1 MRVLEKVWK
10 GVLCVLCCGV
20 GCAVLCRRR
29 RHGWGRTMGQ
39 AAGGRTT
46 TPLGTPNSNPEL
58 EPQTRIP
65 NSNSQPPVDRW
76 RSSLPL
82 RFVFSPQP
90 LPSGEVAMAPEPD
103 FKGLGADHQ
112 KGYFLPG
119 RVHASAS
126 MGTDRAF
133 SSLALCFVTHQVCRG
148 DGEEDGKDQR
158 KALLP
163 YCIAFIS
170 TELFRGKLRFLRE
183 FASAFAKERKGNGDR
198 KRER

>member
-1 MRVLEKVWK
+1 MALA
-10 GVLCVLCCGV
+10 VLCCAAAAATDGEEQ
-20 GCAVLCRRR
+20 
-29 RHGWGRTMGQ
+29 WGRPQ
-39 AAGGRTT
+39 GGERRPPLEPRTR
-46 TPLGTPNSNPEL
+46 TPNSNPKPEF
-58 EPQTRIP
+58 RIP
-65 NSNSQPPVDRW
+65 IPNLQWTDGVLL
-76 RSSLPL
+76 SL
-82 RFVFSPQP
+82 FVFSPQP